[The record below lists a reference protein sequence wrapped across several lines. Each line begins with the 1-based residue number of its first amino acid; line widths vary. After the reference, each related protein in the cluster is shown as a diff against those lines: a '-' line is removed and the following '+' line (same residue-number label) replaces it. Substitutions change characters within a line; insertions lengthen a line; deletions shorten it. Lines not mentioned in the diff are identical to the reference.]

1 MGKTM
6 DAEKKCLHLSQHL
19 KEHNSFMLLRL
30 CMHTSPR
37 LIANP
42 DSVHVV

>member
-1 MGKTM
+1 MGKAQ
-6 DAEKKCLHLSQHL
+6 AEKKCLHLSQHL
-19 KEHNSFMLLRL
+19 REHDSFLMLLCL

-37 LIANP
+37 LVANP

>member
-1 MGKTM
+1 MGKAQ
-6 DAEKKCLHLSQHL
+6 AEKKCLHLSQHL
-19 KEHNSFMLLRL
+19 REHNSFILLCS

-37 LIANP
+37 LVANP